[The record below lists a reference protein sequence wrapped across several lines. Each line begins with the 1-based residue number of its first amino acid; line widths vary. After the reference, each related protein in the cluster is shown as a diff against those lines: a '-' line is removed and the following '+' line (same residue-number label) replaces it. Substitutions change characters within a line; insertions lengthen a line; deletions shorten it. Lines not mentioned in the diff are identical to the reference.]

1 MEKEF
6 KAKFTA
12 DDSDFQKKSGNVA
25 KKGDWLSGKLKAAA
39 AGVIALF
46 AFDKI
51 VTGIKSLISVN
62 AKFEK
67 SLATLSAIT
76 GAAGDDLKFY
86 GQSAREMSKQSTFS
100 AMEVVEAYKLMG
112 SARPELLKNK
122 EALAAVTKEALV
134 LSEASGLDLT
144 TATESLA
151 KAMNQFNV
159 PANEAARV
167 INALAAG
174 SKEGAMEV
182 PEVAEAIKHMGTAA
196 AMANISLESSVAMI
210 EALAEKGFEGSRA
223 GIQLRNVI
231 IKLQSGV
238 DKFNPAVVG
247 MSKALEN
254 LAAENLSAAELTE
267 RFGLENM
274 QAASTLI
281 ENRKRVDELTTAV
294 TGTNTAYEQQA
305 IVLDTLEAQYQIFK
319 NTIGDVAHE
328 AGGMVDKLKGFFSG
342 LTEVVKGFN
351 TISDS
356 ESLNWFQKLAMKI
369 GVLQGNTGSMIKM
382 TTLMVEEQTKAKE
395 ATDKLTESVTKLN
408 TAIKPS
414 GDSGISV
421 LRRETEALSASLA
434 GMNLAE
440 GITMPDLSQTG
451 IDQLSAGI
459 QFIERDLTLA
469 QIAAQSFGEQM
480 MIAGM
485 QGSNS
490 MVEFGKTAL
499 MIAKKVIAAYV
510 AEGVAA
516 AVKSALINVPFP
528 FNIAAAGIAG
538 GLAAAAINAAIP
550 EFAMGGGVA
559 GPTLAMVGEAPGIS
573 RSNPEYI
580 GTAKQLGQMGL
591 GGGTLTTRISRG
603 DLLFILNEGKSYNSN
618 NF

>member
-1 MEKEF
+1 MAEKEF

-25 KKGDWLSGKLKAAA
+25 KKGDWLSGKLKAAGA
-39 AGVIALF
+39 MIVGVF
-46 AFDKI
+46 AFGKI
-51 VTGIKSLISVN
+51 VQGIKSLISVN

-76 GAAGDDLKFY
+76 GALGDDLKFY

-182 PEVAEAIKHMGTAA
+182 PEVAEAIKNMGTAA
-196 AMANISLESSVAMI
+196 SMANISLESSVALI
-210 EALAEKGFEGSRA
+210 ETLSEKGFA
-223 GIQLRNVI
+223 GAQAGTMLRNVI
-231 IKLQSGV
+231 LRLQTGA
-238 DKFNPAVVG
+238 DKFNPAIHG

-254 LAAENLSAAELTE
+254 LAAENLSAAELTQM
-267 RFGLENM
+267 FGLESQ
-274 QAASTLI
+274 QAAAVLI
-281 ENRKRVDELTTAV
+281 QNRQRFDELTLAV

-490 MVEFGKTAL
+490 MAEFGKTAL

-580 GTAKQLGQMGL
+580 GTAKQLGLGS
-591 GGGTLTTRISRG
+591 GGGTLKARVSRG

>member
-1 MEKEF
+1 
-6 KAKFTA
+6 
-12 DDSDFQKKSGNVA
+12 
-25 KKGDWLSGKLKAAA
+25 
-39 AGVIALF
+39 
-46 AFDKI
+46 
-51 VTGIKSLISVN
+51 
-62 AKFEK
+62 
-67 SLATLSAIT
+67 
-76 GAAGDDLKFY
+76 
-86 GQSAREMSKQSTFS
+86 
-100 AMEVVEAYKLMG
+100 MG

-182 PEVAEAIKHMGTAA
+182 PEVAEAIKNMGTAA
-196 AMANISLESSVAMI
+196 SMANISLESSVALI
-210 EALAEKGFEGSRA
+210 ETLSEKGFA
-223 GIQLRNVI
+223 GAQAGTMLRNVI
-231 IKLQSGV
+231 LRLQTGA
-238 DKFNPAVVG
+238 DKFNPAIHG

-254 LAAENLSAAELTE
+254 LAAENLSAAELTQM
-267 RFGLENM
+267 FGLESQ
-274 QAASTLI
+274 QAAAVLI
-281 ENRKRVDELTTAV
+281 QNRQRFDELTLAV

-421 LRRETEALSASLA
+421 LRKETEALSAALS

-480 MIAGM
+480 MIAGI
-485 QGSNS
+485 QGSGS
-490 MVEFGKTAL
+490 MKEFGKVAVK
-499 MIAKKVIAAYV
+499 IAKQAIASLIAT
-510 AEGVAA
+510 GVAG
-516 AVKSALINVPFP
+516 AVSRALTGAPFP
-528 FNIAAAGIAG
+528 FNLIAAPVAGAT
-538 GLAAAAINAAIP
+538 AAALFNAAIP
-550 EFAMGGGVA
+550 EFAMGGGVS

-580 GTAKQLGQMGL
+580 GTAKQLGLGS
-591 GGGTLTTRISRG
+591 GGGTLKARVSRG